1 MNRKVD
7 WTTARPMTEA
17 DKKAANQQQYAVT
30 CIVVITG
37 FNMIYGALMVS
48 KIFPVWL
55 GMILAFLTM
64 GIIALKAR
72 KDLLDDGETLTE
84 SADQFH
90 SRRHQ
95 KNS

>member
-1 MNRKVD
+1 MTNRQID
-7 WTTARPMTEA
+7 WTPSRPMTEA

-37 FNMIYGALMVS
+37 FNIMYGTLMVS
-48 KIFPVWL
+48 KIVPVWL

-72 KDLLDDGETLTE
+72 RDLLDSGETMTE
-84 SADQFH
+84 TPEQFH
-90 SRRHQ
+90 TRRSQ
-95 KNS
+95 KN